1 MVSFFETYSSPQF
14 IHLLK
19 MFNDQ
24 NEFVQNESPRIE
36 NVDNETSIIVQ
47 TSSAQLDQSKKMAKL
62 IPKEV
67 FQKSLDEV
75 LNFIKE

>member
-1 MVSFFETYSSPQF
+1 
-14 IHLLK
+14 

-47 TSSAQLDQSKKMAKL
+47 TSYAQLDQFEKMAKL
-62 IPKEV
+62 IM
-67 FQKSLDEV
+67 LGD
-75 LNFIKE
+75 FIWEIYLC

>member
-36 NVDNETSIIVQ
+36 NVNNETSIIVQ
-47 TSSAQLDQSKKMAKL
+47 ASSAQLDQCEKMAKL
-62 IPKEV
+62 IMLE
-67 FQKSLDEV
+67 D
-75 LNFIKE
+75 FIWEIYLC